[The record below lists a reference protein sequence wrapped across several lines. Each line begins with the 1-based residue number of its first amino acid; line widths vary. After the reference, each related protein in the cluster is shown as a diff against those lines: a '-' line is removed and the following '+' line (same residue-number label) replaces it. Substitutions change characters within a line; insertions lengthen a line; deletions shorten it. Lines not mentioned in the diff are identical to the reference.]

1 MHPILIDLGFY
12 ALPAYGV
19 HARHRS
25 SGRAVDHQD
34 PRRRRR
40 DGSALRLVDFGLW
53 LVIWALLGA
62 KILLVVVEWKRY
74 LGDPAQLLGLARAG
88 GVFLGGFL
96 AAIVAAAVMLRRYQ
110 LQALPTFDILAP
122 SLALGQ
128 AIGRVGC
135 LLAGC
140 CWGRECDLPW
150 AITYTDPAAA
160 GNVGTPLHIAVH
172 PFPAYAAVFNF
183 AVFLILS
190 RLYGRSSPPGRVFAT
205 YLILYGLGRFLLEF
219 TRGDEVRGLYFGDL
233 VSTSQLISAALV
245 ITGIGLHWW
254 ISRRGAR

>member
-12 ALPAYGV
+12 ALPSYGV
-19 HARHRS
+19 LLATAVLVALWTTKI
-25 SGRAVDHQD
+25 RAEGAGMDAT
-34 PRRRRR
+34 RI
-40 DGSALRLVDFGLW
+40 VDFGLW

-96 AAIVAAAVMLRRYQ
+96 AAIMAAVIMLRRYK
-110 LQALPTFDILAP
+110 LEALPTFDVLAP

-128 AIGRVGC
+128 AIGRMGC

-140 CWGRECDLPW
+140 CWGHECDLPW

-160 GNVGTPLHIAVH
+160 ANVGTPLHVAVH
-172 PFPAYAAVFNF
+172 PFPAYAGAFNLAVFI
-183 AVFLILS
+183 ILS
-190 RLYGRSSPPGRVFAT
+190 RLYRKKLAPGRVFAS
-205 YLILYGLGRFLLEF
+205 YLMLYGVGRYLLEF
-219 TRGDEVRGLYFGDL
+219 TRGDEIRGLFLGGL
-233 VSTSQLISAALV
+233 VSTSQLITIML
-245 ITGIGLHWW
+245 IGIGVAMHWW
-254 ISRRGAR
+254 ISRRQRR